1 MSNEKAHEA
10 TSVTLTIGSLSPCY
24 ISISGIGF
32 VDTGKIDV
40 TCLSNTEFKT
50 FQPAKLKEIADIS
63 FTAFAKINEYDAI
76 EAEIQQN
83 QSMTIT
89 VASVGAITFYGYLG
103 SFEIGEAGVGEALT
117 ATGNII
123 VTNLNGAT
131 ETGPSYSAA

>member
-1 MSNEKAHEA
+1 MSNEKAYEG

-32 VDTGKIDV
+32 VDVGKIDV
-40 TCLSNTEFKT
+40 TCLNNTEFKT
-50 FQPAKLKEIADIS
+50 FQPAKLKEVADIS
-63 FTAFAKINEYDAI
+63 FTAFAKIDEYDAI

-89 VASVGAITFYGYLG
+89 VASVGAITFYGYLAA
-103 SFEIGEAGVGEALT
+103 FEVQEAGVGEALT
-117 ATGNII
+117 ATGNIV
-123 VTNLNGAT
+123 VTNLNGST